1 MSHETACLPA
11 TPVRAFIWTVHLTKY
26 FQSPLLWLKFCSYL
40 SFLCPALTAPRVETK
55 RFGRPAASSG
65 SAWSDPDLVGGL
77 LHPSYRGPVVAECLP
92 APAALVP
99 EVTDV
104 RDAVVA

>member
-1 MSHETACLPA
+1 MRPRSIANLPACLPA

-77 LHPSYRGPVVAECLP
+77 LRPSYQ
-92 APAALVP
+92 LV
-99 EVTDV
+99 EDQ
-104 RDAVVA
+104 